1 MKVRVI
7 DVRAAMFALVAGLS
21 TAFAI
26 VIADSRHP
34 AEANS
39 CQQSCRAQWN
49 QCRIATKGSSSCD
62 AQLRACMQSCIPSR

>member
-1 MKVRVI
+1 MRL
-7 DVRAAMFALVAGLS
+7 RAIKTS
-21 TAFAI
+21 TAATA
-26 VIADSRHP
+26 VIIALAVGVAVMGGAVPP

-62 AQLRACMQSCIPSR
+62 AQLQACMQACIPRR